1 MTVLVLFLLALRST
15 VGLEHGIPLTG
26 EEAEQFLRTATV
38 VEMRPLKVGITGPKQ
53 ALLSDGKRSLRAAW
67 KTVDQ
72 HRRGF
77 TELEDG
83 RKEFNFTDSYKYEI
97 AAYELDKLLGLGLV
111 PPAVERKI
119 EGEPGALV
127 LWVEGTITEAERKKR
142 GRQTPDPEAWNA
154 QMYKVRLLHQ
164 LTYNTDYHNNLNVL
178 SDPDFRIYAIDHSR
192 AFRTQ
197 RQLLAEKHLERFS
210 RPVLE
215 KLRALDRSLL
225 QAKLDAWLTSQ
236 QVEALWA
243 RRQRILDLADQ
254 LVAERGEARVL
265 YP

>member
-1 MTVLVLFLLALRST
+1 MAVLVLFLLALRST
-15 VGLEHGIPLTG
+15 VGLEHGMPLTG

-97 AAYELDKLLGLGLV
+97 AA
-111 PPAVERKI
+111 
-119 EGEPGALV
+119 
-127 LWVEGTITEAERKKR
+127 
-142 GRQTPDPEAWNA
+142 
-154 QMYKVRLLHQ
+154 
-164 LTYNTDYHNNLNVL
+164 
-178 SDPDFRIYAIDHSR
+178 IDHSR

-215 KLRALDRSLL
+215 KLSALDRSVL
-225 QAKLDAWLTSQ
+225 QAKLDPWLTSQ

-254 LVAERGEARVL
+254 LVAERGEGRVL